1 MTVPSTGTASSPDA
15 VSSPDIA
22 PSTSTA
28 SGSDIEQI
36 RRLTHEYVSALDGGR
51 LEELVSL
58 FAEDGIWDGTG
69 WGIPAVRG
77 SAALR
82 EFFES
87 TMSSNRG
94 TCHLV
99 LNHIIDV
106 DGDRAAGTAYFHAFG
121 RRLDGSLQDS
131 LGLYSDTF
139 TRTAGGWKFA
149 YRSVSGLLA
158 SPAED

>member
-1 MTVPSTGTASSPDA
+1 MTVSSTGTA
-15 VSSPDIA
+15 
-22 PSTSTA
+22 TSRGTA
-28 SGSDIEQI
+28 ADSDVELI

-51 LEELVSL
+51 PDDLVAL
-58 FAEDGIWDGTG
+58 FTEDGIWDGTG
-69 WGIPAVRG
+69 WGIPVIQG

-87 TMSSNRG
+87 TMSSNLG

-106 DGDRAAGTAYFHAFG
+106 EGDAAECTAYFHAFG

-131 LGLYSDTF
+131 LGLYSDVF
-139 TRTAGGWKFA
+139 ARTAGGWKFA
-149 YRSVSGLLA
+149 RRSVSGLLA
-158 SPAED
+158 PPAAG